1 MSKKHGIHAGMP
13 FLVNHDSKNI
23 FGKVTTVKETA
34 YGLEFEVKPIKDK
47 IYISLDQVEEFV
59 WAEDNDRPIGVI
71 FSKNST
77 DLLEAFEEFKKTAKF
92 RPSEIFDA
100 ISKKAK
106 PDDSLMAK
114 IFGAQSFIRDYPHPD
129 SKDARAAIKEELN
142 SVYGFGA
149 FQEASLELHCEVC
162 TKYFKP
168 TKDLHYVVK
177 SHTAMFM
184 APDVET
190 FHDAYD
196 CPRCGSQIIA
206 KERASAAK

>member
-1 MSKKHGIHAGMP
+1 MSKKHGIYAGMP
-13 FLVNHDSKNI
+13 FSFNHNGENI
-23 FGKVTTVKETA
+23 VGKVTKVKETA
-34 YGLEFEVKPIKDK
+34 SGLEFDVEPFEKFEVA
-47 IYISLDQVEEFV
+47 
-59 WAEDNDRPIGVI
+59 AE
-71 FSKNST
+71 K
-77 DLLEAFEEFKKTAKF
+77 FKATVKL
-92 RPSEIFDA
+92 RPSEIYDA
-100 ISKKAK
+100 ISRKAK

-114 IFGAQSFIRDYPHPD
+114 MFGAQSFIGDYPRLD

-142 SVYGFGA
+142 SGYGFRA

-162 TKYFKP
+162 NKYFKP
-168 TKDLHYVVK
+168 TKDLHYVAK

>member
-1 MSKKHGIHAGMP
+1 MSKKHGIYAGMP
-13 FLVNHDSKNI
+13 FSFNHDGENI
-23 FGKVTTVKETA
+23 VGNVTKVKETA
-34 YGLEFEVKPIKDK
+34 YGLEFDVEPFEKFDVAARKFKATVKI
-47 IYISLDQVEEFV
+47 
-59 WAEDNDRPIGVI
+59 
-71 FSKNST
+71 
-77 DLLEAFEEFKKTAKF
+77 
-92 RPSEIFDA
+92 RPSELFDV

-114 IFGAQSFIRDYPHPD
+114 IFVAQSFIGDYPHPHPD

-162 TKYFKP
+162 NKYFKP
-168 TKDLHYVVK
+168 TRDLHYVAK
-177 SHTAMFM
+177 THTMMFM

-206 KERASAAK
+206 KERASVAK

>member
-13 FLVNHDSKNI
+13 FSFNHNGENI
-23 FGKVTTVKETA
+23 VGKVTKVKETA
-34 YGLEFEVKPIKDK
+34 SGLEFVVEPID
-47 IYISLDQVEEFV
+47 SLVVAVVHNTSPFITKYDWFEFV
-59 WAEDNDRPIGVI
+59 RYQSNSSLEYSSKYSGVWVKRPDPTV
-71 FSKNST
+71 K
-77 DLLEAFEEFKKTAKF
+77 L
-92 RPSEIFDA
+92 RPSEIYDA

-114 IFGAQSFIRDYPHPD
+114 IFGAQSFIGDYPDINPKVSD
-129 SKDARAAIKEELN
+129 FMIRGE
-142 SVYGFGA
+142 
-149 FQEASLELHCEVC
+149 SLELHCEVC
-162 TKYFKP
+162 NKYFKP